1 MKEREIKAEHEP
13 TSVPGVH
20 VWKSHAETS
29 TRPVIIGTPYYQIT
43 REEGQYHLWELDT
56 TSRKYRLRK
65 ASTSFDELVDEGDA
79 LDRKIGEERAA
90 ADPYR
95 FR

>member
-1 MKEREIKAEHEP
+1 MKEREPRTEYEP
-13 TSVPGVH
+13 VSVPGVH
-20 VWKSHAETS
+20 IWKSHAEYS
-29 TRPVIIGTPYYQIT
+29 TVPAFSGTPYYQIT
-43 REEGQYHLWELDT
+43 REGDTYHLWELET
-56 TSRKYRLRK
+56 PSHKYHLRRTS
-65 ASTSFDELVDEGDA
+65 TDFTELVEEGYA